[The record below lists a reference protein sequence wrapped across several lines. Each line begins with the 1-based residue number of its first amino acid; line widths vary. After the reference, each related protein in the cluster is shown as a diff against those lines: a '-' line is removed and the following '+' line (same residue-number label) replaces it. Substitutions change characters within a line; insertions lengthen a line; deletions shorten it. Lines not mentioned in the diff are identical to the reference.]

1 VNALTGVGPGG
12 RAALLLAQYLPA
24 LFFAAPARLPAVLE
38 PLYSPAGVKEL
49 HNLAVELDIFFEA
62 MFHPGQTPDDI
73 ARGQRAA
80 AARAVA
86 TRGAP
91 GPGPAPVGSTREYG
105 TYREFEALCAR
116 AGLTPHVLS
125 PTVVQQACEHVLG
138 VTLRDREHAAEL
150 LFCKNDWVEVLFVL
164 AQLAFDHGDVA
175 TGPAAAAAG
184 SGAESKTGE
193 LLPRAP
199 PPRGA
204 IQGEPVR
211 KLADLLRCFRSLAYL
226 PHVVGRLRKG
236 GDLDSALLWLRESDR
251 PTLVASIGRGLGPGG
266 RYIPPPVAASSYSAH
281 FSTARAQAQA
291 PFQGPGEALAAL
303 AAAGTPSLPTPPP
316 STPKPTPTPTP
327 SGASQALALL
337 PTPGAPCVGVGVA
350 LTAPSAAARYGV
362 MHRRKARTLLDRAP
376 VPVPGAA
383 DALALLPTASAST
396 VADEDDD
403 AAGLSFRE
411 VAILLA
417 HFPHRNTLALN
428 PWTVYQLAV
437 DALREPD
444 VTPGARKTP
453 RHTTEPEG
461 DTDLSPLLPYVHE
474 RESLH
479 DPRSRLA
486 KVVRAFSA
494 RFHVSTAELADHL
507 ARFHKDAD
515 TGAGYR
521 GKETHGDRP
530 TPLRLTDVADAGGGG
545 RQVRAAVQSTLS
557 SPVFDLLLS
566 DRAADALRLNAGLLY
581 WEFSRCVASLRS
593 SDPFSRDR
601 KAPLPTEAHLRA
613 RPLDCRVTASRC
625 LLRASEPHPLR
636 YRFFSSLPPPS
647 SPGLVQRPGVGGRH
661 RRHLPRR
668 GLAAAQAHAA
678 AHRRRPVR
686 RPGQPPGLR
695 ALRRLRAA
703 LLHRA
708 RAAARAPGRRP
719 LRGGACEAA
728 TS

>member
-1 VNALTGVGPGG
+1 
-12 RAALLLAQYLPA
+12 
-24 LFFAAPARLPAVLE
+24 
-38 PLYSPAGVKEL
+38 VKEL
-49 HNLAVELDIFFEA
+49 QGLAVELDIFFEA

-175 TGPAAAAAG
+175 TGPAAAAAAAAAG

-251 PTLVASIGRGLGPGG
+251 PTLVASIGRGLGTGTGG

-303 AAAGTPSLPTPPP
+303 AAAGTPSLPAP
-316 STPKPTPTPTP
+316 PTP
-327 SGASQALALL
+327 SAASQALALL
-337 PTPGAPCVGVGVA
+337 PTPGAPGVGVGVA

-376 VPVPGAA
+376 VPVSGAA
-383 DALALLPTASAST
+383 DALALLPTASASAM
-396 VADEDDD
+396 ADEDDD
-403 AAGLSFRE
+403 AAGLS
-411 VAILLA
+411 AN
-417 HFPHRNTLALN
+417 PHGSQQLHLN
-428 PWTVYQLAV
+428 P
-437 DALREPD
+437 
-444 VTPGARKTP
+444 
-453 RHTTEPEG
+453 
-461 DTDLSPLLPYVHE
+461 
-474 RESLH
+474 
-479 DPRSRLA
+479 
-486 KVVRAFSA
+486 
-494 RFHVSTAELADHL
+494 
-507 ARFHKDAD
+507 
-515 TGAGYR
+515 
-521 GKETHGDRP
+521 
-530 TPLRLTDVADAGGGG
+530 
-545 RQVRAAVQSTLS
+545 
-557 SPVFDLLLS
+557 
-566 DRAADALRLNAGLLY
+566 
-581 WEFSRCVASLRS
+581 
-593 SDPFSRDR
+593 
-601 KAPLPTEAHLRA
+601 
-613 RPLDCRVTASRC
+613 
-625 LLRASEPHPLR
+625 
-636 YRFFSSLPPPS
+636 
-647 SPGLVQRPGVGGRH
+647 
-661 RRHLPRR
+661 
-668 GLAAAQAHAA
+668 
-678 AHRRRPVR
+678 
-686 RPGQPPGLR
+686 
-695 ALRRLRAA
+695 
-703 LLHRA
+703 
-708 RAAARAPGRRP
+708 
-719 LRGGACEAA
+719 
-728 TS
+728 